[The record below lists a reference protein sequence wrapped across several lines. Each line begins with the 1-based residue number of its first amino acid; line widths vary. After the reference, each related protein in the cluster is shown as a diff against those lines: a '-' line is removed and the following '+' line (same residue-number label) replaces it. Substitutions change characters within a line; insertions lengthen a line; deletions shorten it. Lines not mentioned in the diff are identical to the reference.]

1 METGKNSATILLV
14 LSSILWGSS
23 FVSIKIGLSYLNAFE
38 FAFLRMAVS
47 TAILFV
53 VFIPYRK
60 ISAALF
66 KEPSVWALGLLNG
79 VGFTIQF
86 VGLLY
91 TTLAK
96 TALLI
101 DLNVIFVAML
111 SWKMF
116 GESFNA
122 RKKLGVLLGVFGAI
136 LVTTNGDLTTLA
148 RGEFFGDILVF
159 SSGLIWAFFIV
170 LHKQVFSKEERSV
183 ASVSSV
189 VMFVTAIALLP
200 MALLSGSLHPTA
212 VTFQGWVTVAY
223 TAIVCTV
230 LPYAFWLAALKTV
243 TATIASVIGML
254 EIVFAMALSTLL
266 LGETYTA
273 VTLLGAVLV
282 LLSVLAVAE
291 M

>member
-1 METGKNSATILLV
+1 MRTGKNSATVLLV

-60 ISAALF
+60 ISVALLR
-66 KEPSVWALGLLNG
+66 EPSVWALGLLNG
-79 VGFTIQF
+79 AGFTIQF

-91 TTLAK
+91 TTPAK

-136 LVTTNGDLTTLA
+136 LITTNGDLTTLA

-170 LHKQVFSKEERSV
+170 LHKRVVSKEERSV
-183 ASVSSV
+183 AGLSSV
-189 VMFVTAIALLP
+189 VMFVTAIALFPL
-200 MALLSGSLHPTA
+200 AFLSGSLHPTA
-212 VTFQGWVTVAY
+212 MTFQGWVTVAY

-266 LGETYTA
+266 LGESYTA
-273 VTLLGAVLV
+273 ITLLGAVLV